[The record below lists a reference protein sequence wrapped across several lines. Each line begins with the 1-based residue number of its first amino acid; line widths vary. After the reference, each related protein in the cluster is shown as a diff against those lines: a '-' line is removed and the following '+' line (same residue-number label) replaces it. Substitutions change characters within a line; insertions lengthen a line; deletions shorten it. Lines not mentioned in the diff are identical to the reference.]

1 LRGYFFLRPAECD
14 VKSLGRP
21 LGLRVVR
28 LAPATH
34 VAIKEQAA
42 NNPLGLDGPSMQR
55 FLVFGVLRL
64 LFFAAGLA
72 FGTAQ
77 ADEPLKGG
85 AAAEV
90 TDPRLDGCHKV
101 LAEFF
106 ARHEIP
112 GASVAITNQGRL
124 AYAAG
129 FGVAD
134 PQRQERVT
142 PTSLFRIASVSKP
155 ITAVAI
161 LQLVE
166 RGRLSLDDRVFDR
179 LKVEPC
185 LTGGSAFDERQ
196 HRITIRHLL
205 QHRGG
210 WDREQSLDPMFQ
222 SVRFAELLNVPPPAE
237 PDHII
242 RVMLGRKLDFNPGQ
256 RYAYSN
262 FGYCLLGRVIEAVTG
277 IRYEQYVQDQV
288 LAPLGIRA
296 MRVGKTRLEGRCDPS
311 EVRYEDPGQGPS
323 VFARD
328 RGQAVP
334 RPYGAFYLEAM
345 DAHGG
350 WLASAVDLARFAA
363 AFDDPDR
370 CPILGRT
377 SIDQMYARPPGASGD
392 ESDGDSPPVYY
403 SLGWQNRVLEDGN
416 RINHWHN
423 GSLPGTL
430 AILIRRHD
438 GRNLVALLN
447 TRSSPRTESLMLEL
461 DRVLHQAANAV
472 ESWPEIDLFPVTP

>member
-1 LRGYFFLRPAECD
+1 MTEDSPIAKQGEVDGFI
-14 VKSLGRP
+14 
-21 LGLRVVR
+21 VR
-28 LAPATH
+28 LRCHHSLSLSVPRLCHPCYPFTG
-34 VAIKEQAA
+34 V
-42 NNPLGLDGPSMQR
+42 
-55 FLVFGVLRL
+55 FFGVLRL
-64 LFFAAGLA
+64 LFFTAGLA
-72 FGTAQ
+72 FVTAQ
-77 ADEPLKGG
+77 ADEPSKGG
-85 AAAEV
+85 VPEV
-90 TDPRLDGCHKV
+90 TDPRLGGCHKV

-112 GASVAITNQGRL
+112 GAAVAITNQGRL

-155 ITAVAI
+155 ITAAAI
-161 LQLVE
+161 IQLAE

-179 LKVEPC
+179 LKVEPY
-185 LTGGSAFDERQ
+185 LTDGAAFDERQ
-196 HRITIRHLL
+196 RQITIRHLL

-210 WDREQSLDPMFQ
+210 WDRDQSLDPMFQ
-222 SVRFAELLNVPPPAE
+222 SVRFAELLQVPPPAE

-242 RVMLGRKLDFNPGQ
+242 RVMLGRKLDFDPGQ

-277 IRYEQYVQDQV
+277 ISYEQYVRDQV
-288 LAPLGIRA
+288 LAPLGIRS
-296 MRVGKTRLEGRCDPS
+296 MRVGKTRLEDRCGPS
-311 EVRYEDPGQGPS
+311 EVQYHDPGQGPS

-328 RGQAVP
+328 LGQSVP

-370 CPILGRT
+370 CPILSRA
-377 SIDQMYARPPGASGD
+377 SIEQMYARPLG
-392 ESDGDSPPVYY
+392 SPAMTATAIPEPVYY
-403 SLGWQNRVLEDGN
+403 SLGWQNRVLDDGS

-447 TRSSPRTESLMLEL
+447 TRFSPRTEQLMLEL
-461 DRVLHQAANAV
+461 DRVLHQAANKV
-472 ESWPEIDLFPVTP
+472 EQWPEIDLFPVAP

>member
-1 LRGYFFLRPAECD
+1 
-14 VKSLGRP
+14 
-21 LGLRVVR
+21 VVR
-28 LAPATH
+28 LAPAAH
-34 VAIKEQAA
+34 VAVKDQAA
-42 NNPLGLDGPSMQR
+42 NNPPGLGGPSMRR
-55 FLVFGVLRL
+55 FSIFGVLRL
-64 LFFAAGLA
+64 LFFTAGFA
-72 FGTAQ
+72 FVTAQ
-77 ADEPLKGG
+77 ADEPFKGG
-85 AAAEV
+85 GAAEV
-90 TDPRLDGCHKV
+90 TDPRLGGCHKV

-112 GASVAITNQGRL
+112 GAAVAITNHGRL

-129 FGVAD
+129 FGFAD
-134 PQRQERVT
+134 PQRQDRVT

-161 LQLVE
+161 LQLAE
-166 RGRLSLDDRVFDR
+166 RGQLALDDRVFDR
-179 LKVEPC
+179 LKVEPY
-185 LTGGSAFDERQ
+185 LTDGATFDERQ
-196 HRITIRHLL
+196 RRITIRHVL

-210 WDREQSLDPMFQ
+210 WDRDQSLDPMFQ
-222 SVRFAELLNVPPPAE
+222 SVRFAELLQVPPPAE
-237 PDHII
+237 PEHII
-242 RVMLGRKLDFNPGQ
+242 RVMLGRKLDFDPGE

-262 FGYCLLGRVIEAVTG
+262 FGYCLLGRVIEAVTC
-277 IRYEQYVQDQV
+277 ISYEQYVRDQV
-288 LAPLGIRA
+288 LAPLGIRS
-296 MRVGKTRLEGRCDPS
+296 MRLGKTRPEDRGSPN
-311 EVRYEDPGQGPS
+311 EVQYHDPGQGPS

-328 RGQAVP
+328 LGQSLP

-370 CPILGRT
+370 CPILSRA
-377 SIDQMYARPPGASGD
+377 SIEQMYARPRASPGAEG
-392 ESDGDSPPVYY
+392 DGDSKAVYY
-403 SLGWQNRVLEDGN
+403 SLGWQNRVLDRGN

-447 TRSSPRTESLMLEL
+447 TRFSPRTKDLMLEL

-472 ESWPEIDLFPVTP
+472 EQWPEIDLFPAHP